1 MHVFFLGFNSSKDF
15 IFKLKIPFLLHILKW
30 AYDMFFLLKII
41 VISRT
46 HSFIVINQIRRN
58 SMANSTYAWHVVY
71 YILFKEN
78 LGKYQQCQQ
87 IPYLIAINE
96 WVACTHLLLHI
107 LKNAFFRQLFGKK
120 MVVIVKVINIFR
132 KFKQTKYAWQV
143 VRITSTC

>member
-1 MHVFFLGFNSSKDF
+1 MHVFLLEFNASKDF
-15 IFKLKIPFLLHILKW
+15 ILNWKFLFIAYFKVSGWYVF
-30 AYDMFFLLKII
+30 YLKII

-58 SMANSTYAWHVVY
+58 SMAKSTYAWHVVY
-71 YILFKEN
+71 CILFKEN

-107 LKNAFFRQLFGKK
+107 LKNASFRQLFDKK